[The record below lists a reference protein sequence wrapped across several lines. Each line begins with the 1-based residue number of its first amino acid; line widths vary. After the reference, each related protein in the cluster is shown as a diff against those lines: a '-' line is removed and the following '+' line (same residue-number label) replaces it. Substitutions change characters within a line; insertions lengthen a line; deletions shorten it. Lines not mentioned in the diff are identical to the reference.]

1 MAVLEDDNSKRRC
14 VMRVTSGMYY
24 KHVYGANNSQLNN
37 KLYDVNKQISSGV
50 KIQYAKDD
58 VRVFSETMRLDNE
71 INILG
76 QIKKS
81 TESGMKVSNQTDVV
95 LNDFQ
100 MSLDKMKTLFIQA
113 SNASQ
118 NDTSLNAIAV
128 ELRGL
133 EDHFRNLANTS
144 INGKYLFAGSD
155 VDTKPIA
162 DDGTYRGN
170 DKAMSAL
177 IDSNVKQQYN
187 LSGGQLFLGEDST
200 IKRTITTNVQ
210 SFNLTA
216 KYPDYTDIN
225 TQLEGKEEF
234 ITADSTIRDLMG
246 DVDNDVDEANPKHFF
261 YLSGTQSDGSSF
273 RQKISMSDE
282 DSVGELLKK
291 VGEAYGNTAD
301 VDVVNVSL
309 NSYGEI
315 VIQDKIQGSSK
326 LDFHMV
332 GATDFSGGVAAD
344 VTDISNL
351 NGAETNFRNVMSDT
365 YTPGLF
371 VKEFVKSD
379 FAPTDG
385 AITTDALLYDQTQFE
400 KDGSKLTSNVAQV
413 IKGTNAFATPS
424 TKLSEVAGE
433 SLDGKTFDLNGTDV
447 YGNAY
452 SIQINFAST
461 GTTFTPDGG
470 TTNYDIFNMAPTGRV
485 ATDAD
490 EMTYR
495 QLTDVMNMVITGSL
509 PATNT
514 ASDYD
519 SAIRTSSDI
528 GGTSLTYDGK
538 LEFNQANSANTQA
551 TLSLYDATSGDF
563 STTTGSIMSFN
574 ANNALTIHDPKTDF
588 FKTIDSMIRAVEEN
602 KLYPDEKGNNP
613 RNVGIQ
619 NAIAMIDDLQ
629 QHVTKS
635 HSQVGANSN
644 SLNRALDRATLLE
657 VSTVSLRSSV
667 LDTDLAEA
675 SMQLAQLSLT
685 YEAMLSTVGKV
696 SKLSLVHYL

>member
-1 MAVLEDDNSKRRC
+1 
-14 VMRVTSGMYY
+14 MRVTSGMYY
-24 KHVYGANNSQLNN
+24 KHVYGENNSQLNS

-81 TESGMKVSNQTDVV
+81 TQSGAKISNQTDVV

-100 MSLDKMKTLFIQA
+100 MSLDKMKNLFIQA
-113 SNASQ
+113 ANGSQ
-118 NDTSLNAIAV
+118 NSTSLNAIAV

-170 DKAMSAL
+170 NEAMSAL

-187 LSGGQLFLGEDST
+187 LTGGQLFLGEDST
-200 IKRTITTNVQ
+200 IKRMITTNVN
-210 SFNLTA
+210 SLNLTA
-216 KYPDYTDIN
+216 KYPDYTNIN
-225 TQLEGKEEF
+225 TPLESKEEF
-234 ITADSTIRDLMG
+234 ITANDTIRDMMG
-246 DVDNDVDEANPKHFF
+246 DTDNVVDTGNAKHFF
-261 YLSGTQSDGSSF
+261 YISGRQSDGSSF
-273 RQKISMSDE
+273 RDKIAMSDE

-291 VGEAYGNTAD
+291 IGEAYGNTSD
-301 VDVVNVSL
+301 VNVVNVSL
-309 NSYGEI
+309 NDRGEI
-315 VIQDKIQGSSK
+315 LVQDKMQGSSK

-332 GATDFSGGVAAD
+332 GATDFSGGLAAD

-385 AITTDALLYDQTQFE
+385 TITTDALLYDQTQFE
-400 KDGSKLTSNVAQV
+400 KKGSKLISNVSQV
-413 IKGTNAFATPS
+413 IQGTNAFATPS
-424 TKLSEVAGE
+424 TKLSAVAGE
-433 SLDGKTFDLNGTDV
+433 SLDGKAFNLSGTDV
-447 YGNAY
+447 SGNPY
-452 SIQINFAST
+452 NVQIDFASS
-461 GTTFTPDGG
+461 GTTFSPDGG
-470 TTNYDIFNMAPTGRV
+470 VTNYDIFNMDPNGRAAV
-485 ATDAD
+485 DAD
-490 EMTYR
+490 EMTY
-495 QLTDVMNMVITGSL
+495 QQFTDVINMIVTNTL
-509 PATNT
+509 PAS
-514 ASDYD
+514 ASAADYD
-519 SAIRTSSDI
+519 SAVRTSNNV

-538 LEFNQANSANTQA
+538 LEFNQLNSSNTRA
-551 TLSLYDATSGDF
+551 TLSLFDATSGDF
-563 STTTGSIMSFN
+563 STTTGSIMTFN
-574 ANNALTIHDPKTDF
+574 VNNALTINDPKTDF
-588 FKTIDSMIRAVEEN
+588 FKTIDEMIRSVEEN
-602 KLYPDEKGNNP
+602 KLHPDSESGNP

-619 NAIAMIDDLQ
+619 NAIAMIEDLQ

-635 HSQVGANSN
+635 HSQVGAHSN

-696 SKLSLVHYL
+696 SKLSLVNYL

>member
-1 MAVLEDDNSKRRC
+1 
-14 VMRVTSGMYY
+14 MRITSGMYY

-37 KLYDVNKQISSGV
+37 KLYDVNKQISSKV

-58 VRVFSETMRLDNE
+58 VRIFSETMRLDNE

-100 MSLDKMKTLFIQA
+100 TSLDKMKTLLVQA
-113 SNASQ
+113 ANASQ
-118 NDTSLNAIAV
+118 NDISRNAIAV

-162 DDGTYRGN
+162 EDGSYRGN
-170 DKAMSAL
+170 DEAMSAL
-177 IDSNVKQQYN
+177 IDSNVRQQYN
-187 LSGGQLFLGEDST
+187 LTGAQLFLGEDST
-200 IKRTITTNVQ
+200 VKRSISTNVQ
-210 SFNLTA
+210 SLNLST

-234 ITADSTIRDLMG
+234 LTAGDTIRDMMG
-246 DVDNDVDEANPKHFF
+246 DTDNEVDTANAKHFF
-261 YLSGTQSDGSSF
+261 YISGTQSDGSSF
-273 RQKISMSDE
+273 REKIAMSDE
-282 DSVGELLKK
+282 DSVGELLEKI
-291 VGEAYGNTAD
+291 GEAYGNTAD

-309 NSYGEI
+309 NSRGEI
-315 VIQDKIQGSSK
+315 VIQDKMQGSSK

-332 GATDFSGGVAAD
+332 GATDFSGGTAAD

-351 NGAETNFRNVMSDT
+351 NGAETNFETVMSDT

-385 AITTDALLYDQTQFE
+385 TITTDALLYDQTQFS

-413 IKGTNAFATPS
+413 VAGTNAFATPS

-433 SLDGKTFDLNGTDV
+433 SLDGKTFNLSGTDV

-452 SIQINFAST
+452 NVQIDLAST
-461 GTTFTPDGG
+461 GSTFSLDTDNDGVYDNG
-470 TTNYDIFNMAPTGRV
+470 TYDIFNMAPTGRV

-495 QLTDVMNMVITGSL
+495 QLTDVINMVVTGNI
-509 PATNT
+509 PAANT
-514 ASDYD
+514 AANYD
-519 SAIRTSSDI
+519 SAIRTSEDI
-528 GGTSLTYDGK
+528 GGTALTYDGK
-538 LEFNQANSANTQA
+538 LEFNQLNSAHTQA
-551 TLSLYDATSGDF
+551 TISLFDASSGDF
-563 STTTGSIMSFN
+563 STTTGSVMTFN
-574 ANNALTIHDPKTDF
+574 ANNALTVNDPKTDF
-588 FKTIDSMIRAVEEN
+588 FKTIDEMIRAVEEN
-602 KLYPDEKGNNP
+602 KLHPDSSDANP

-635 HSQVGANSN
+635 HSQVGAHSN

-685 YEAMLSTVGKV
+685 YEAMLLTVGKV
-696 SKLSLVHYL
+696 SKLSLVNYL

>member
-1 MAVLEDDNSKRRC
+1 
-14 VMRVTSGMYY
+14 MYY

-81 TESGMKVSNQTDVV
+81 TESGVKISNQTDVV

-100 MSLDKMKTLFIQA
+100 LSLDKMKNLFVQA
-113 SNASQ
+113 ANASQ

-162 DDGTYRGN
+162 EDGTYRGN
-170 DKAMSAL
+170 NEAMSAL

-210 SFNLTA
+210 SLNLTT
-216 KYPDYTDIN
+216 KYPDYTDID
-225 TQLEGKEEF
+225 TELEGKEEF
-234 ITADSTIRDLMG
+234 LTADDTIRDMMG
-246 DVDNDVDEANPKHFF
+246 DVDNLVDTANPKHFF
-261 YLSGTQSDGSSF
+261 YISGTQSDGSSF
-273 RQKISMSDE
+273 REKIAMSDE
-282 DSVGELLKK
+282 DSVGELLEKI
-291 VGEAYGNTAD
+291 GEAYGNTAD
-301 VDVVNVSL
+301 VNVVNVSL
-309 NSYGEI
+309 NSRGEI
-315 VIQDKIQGSSK
+315 VVQDKMQGSSK

-332 GATDFSGGVAAD
+332 AATDFSGGGAAD

-351 NGAETNFRNVMSDT
+351 NGAETNFKNVMSDT

-379 FAPTDG
+379 FAATDG
-385 AITTDALLYDQTQFE
+385 TITTDALLYDQTQFS
-400 KDGSKLTSNVAQV
+400 KDGSKLTSNVSQV
-413 IKGTNAFATPS
+413 VKDTNAFATPS

-433 SLDGKTFDLNGTDV
+433 SLDGRTFNLSGTDV
-447 YGNAY
+447 NGNLY
-452 SIQINFAST
+452 NVQIDFASA
-461 GTTFTPDGG
+461 GTTFSLDTDNDGVYDNG
-470 TTNYDIFNMAPTGRV
+470 TYDIFNMAPTGRV

-495 QLTDVMNMVITGSL
+495 QFTDVINMVVTGSL
-509 PATNT
+509 PAANT
-514 ASDYD
+514 TADYD
-519 SAIRTSSDI
+519 SAIRTSEDI
-528 GGTSLTYDGK
+528 GGTALTYDGK
-538 LEFNQANSANTQA
+538 LEFNQLNSAHTQA
-551 TLSLYDATSGDF
+551 TISLFDASSGDF
-563 STTTGSIMSFN
+563 STTTGSVMTFN
-574 ANNALTIHDPKTDF
+574 ANNALTVNDPKTDF
-588 FKTIDSMIRAVEEN
+588 FKTIDEMIRAVEEN
-602 KLYPDEKGNNP
+602 KLHPDSSDANP

-635 HSQVGANSN
+635 HSQVGAHSN

-696 SKLSLVHYL
+696 SKLSLVNYL

>member
-1 MAVLEDDNSKRRC
+1 
-14 VMRVTSGMYY
+14 MRITSGMYY

-81 TESGMKVSNQTDVV
+81 TESGVKISNQTDVV

-100 MSLDKMKTLFIQA
+100 LSLDKMKNLFVQA
-113 SNASQ
+113 ANASQ

-162 DDGTYRGN
+162 EDGTYRGN
-170 DKAMSAL
+170 NEAMSAL

-210 SFNLTA
+210 SLNLTT
-216 KYPDYTDIN
+216 KYPDYTDID
-225 TQLEGKEEF
+225 TELEGKEEF
-234 ITADSTIRDLMG
+234 LTADDTIRDMMG
-246 DVDNDVDEANPKHFF
+246 DVDNLVDTANPKHFF
-261 YLSGTQSDGSSF
+261 YISGTQSDGSSF
-273 RQKISMSDE
+273 REKIAMSDE
-282 DSVGELLKK
+282 DSVGELLEKI
-291 VGEAYGNTAD
+291 GEAYGNTAD
-301 VDVVNVSL
+301 VNVVNVSL
-309 NSYGEI
+309 NSRGEI
-315 VIQDKIQGSSK
+315 VVQDKMQGSSK

-332 GATDFSGGVAAD
+332 AATDFSGGGAAD

-351 NGAETNFRNVMSDT
+351 NGAETNFKNVMSDT

-379 FAPTDG
+379 FAATDG
-385 AITTDALLYDQTQFE
+385 TITTDALLYDQTQFS
-400 KDGSKLTSNVAQV
+400 KDGSKLTSNVSQV
-413 IKGTNAFATPS
+413 VKDTNAFATPS

-433 SLDGKTFDLNGTDV
+433 SLDGRTFNLSGTDV
-447 YGNAY
+447 NGNLY
-452 SIQINFAST
+452 NVQIDFASA
-461 GTTFTPDGG
+461 GTTFSLDTDNDGVYDNG
-470 TTNYDIFNMAPTGRV
+470 TYDIFNMAPTGRV

-495 QLTDVMNMVITGSL
+495 QFTDVINMVVTGSL
-509 PATNT
+509 PAANT
-514 ASDYD
+514 TADYD
-519 SAIRTSSDI
+519 SAIRTSEDI
-528 GGTSLTYDGK
+528 GGTALTYDGK
-538 LEFNQANSANTQA
+538 LEFNQLNSAHTQA
-551 TLSLYDATSGDF
+551 TISLFDASSGDF
-563 STTTGSIMSFN
+563 STTTGSVMTFN
-574 ANNALTIHDPKTDF
+574 ANNALTVNDPKTDF
-588 FKTIDSMIRAVEEN
+588 FKTIDEMIRAVEEN
-602 KLYPDEKGNNP
+602 KLHPDSSDANP

-635 HSQVGANSN
+635 HSQVGAHSN

-696 SKLSLVHYL
+696 SKLSLVNYL

>member
-1 MAVLEDDNSKRRC
+1 
-14 VMRVTSGMYY
+14 MRITSGMYY

-37 KLYDVNKQISSGV
+37 KLYDVNKQISSKV

-58 VRVFSETMRLDNE
+58 VRIFSETMRLDNE

-81 TESGMKVSNQTDVV
+81 TESGVKISKQTDVV

-100 MSLDKMKTLFIQA
+100 LSLDKMKNLFVQA
-113 SNASQ
+113 ANASQ

-162 DDGTYRGN
+162 EDGTYRGN
-170 DKAMSAL
+170 NEAMSAL

-210 SFNLTA
+210 SLNLTT
-216 KYPDYTDIN
+216 KYPDYTDID
-225 TQLEGKEEF
+225 TELEGKEEF
-234 ITADSTIRDLMG
+234 LTADDTIRDMMG
-246 DVDNDVDEANPKHFF
+246 DVDNLVDTANPKHFF
-261 YLSGTQSDGSSF
+261 YISGTQSDGSSF
-273 RQKISMSDE
+273 REKIAMSDE
-282 DSVGELLKK
+282 DSVGELLEKI
-291 VGEAYGNTAD
+291 GEAYGNTAD
-301 VDVVNVSL
+301 VNVVNVSL
-309 NSYGEI
+309 NSRGEI
-315 VIQDKIQGSSK
+315 VVQDKMQGSSK

-332 GATDFSGGVAAD
+332 GATDFSGGGAAD

-351 NGAETNFRNVMSDT
+351 NGAETNFKNVMSDT

-385 AITTDALLYDQTQFE
+385 TITTDALLYDQTQFS

-413 IKGTNAFATPS
+413 AAGTNAFATPS

-433 SLDGKTFDLNGTDV
+433 SLDGKTFNLSGTDV

-452 SIQINFAST
+452 NVQIDLAST
-461 GTTFTPDGG
+461 GSTFSLDTDNDGVYDNG
-470 TTNYDIFNMAPTGRV
+470 TYDIFNMAPTGRV

-495 QLTDVMNMVITGSL
+495 QFTDVINMVVTGNI
-509 PATNT
+509 PAANT
-514 ASDYD
+514 AADYD
-519 SAIRTSSDI
+519 SAIRTSEDI
-528 GGTSLTYDGK
+528 GGTALTYDGK
-538 LEFNQANSANTQA
+538 LEFNQLNSAHTQA
-551 TLSLYDATSGDF
+551 TISLFDASSGDF
-563 STTTGSIMSFN
+563 STTTGSVMTFN
-574 ANNALTIHDPKTDF
+574 ANNALTVNDPKTDF
-588 FKTIDSMIRAVEEN
+588 FKTIDEMIRAVEEN
-602 KLYPDEKGNNP
+602 KLHPDSSDANP

-635 HSQVGANSN
+635 HSQVGAHSN

-675 SMQLAQLSLT
+675 SMQLKQLSLT

-696 SKLSLVHYL
+696 SKLSLVNYL